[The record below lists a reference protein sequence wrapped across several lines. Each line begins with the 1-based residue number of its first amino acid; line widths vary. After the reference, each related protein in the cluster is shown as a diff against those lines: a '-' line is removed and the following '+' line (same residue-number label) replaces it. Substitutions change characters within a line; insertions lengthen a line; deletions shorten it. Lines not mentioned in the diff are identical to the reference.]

1 MDDAAFVLTDYCEG
15 TSNSASGIVTPGGTF
30 TFNPLPSG
38 TETIDPASGEITD
51 GVGGTTYTIQYVTSG
66 TCPDSTTQTV
76 TVDPLDDA
84 TFSYAAP
91 AFCITDTDPD
101 TTFTGTSGGTFTGS
115 GSLVINNSTGTIDL
129 VASGVG
135 AYMVYYT
142 TAGPCPD
149 SDSVNITIDNSFDA
163 TITADTV
170 YCEND
175 APLNLSATD
184 AGGVWSG
191 AGITNSNSGSFDP
204 SAAGTGSNQIIY
216 TIAGSCGDAD
226 TVQITVDP
234 MPAATATAAEPIINL
249 GEGTW
254 LNGSGGTSYQWTP
267 ADGLGC
273 ATCLSTAANPQE
285 TTTYLLTVTDSNGCV
300 SFDSV
305 TVVIVQNPCG
315 GEVFVPNV
323 FTPNGDGEND
333 KVYVFGKCIESML
346 FAIYDRW
353 GNKIY
358 ESSDQSQG
366 WDGTKQGK
374 EFNNGVYV
382 YMLNAVL
389 QNEETVKLK
398 GNITLLK

>member
-1 MDDAAFVLTDYCEG
+1 IFLQGAYQT
-15 TSNSASGIVTPGGTF
+15 ASGTYFDTLAAANGCDSIITITLTV
-30 TFNPLPSG
+30 NP
-38 TETIDPASGEITD
+38 A
-51 GVGGTTYTIQYVTSG
+51 VTS
-66 TCPDSTTQTV
+66 TILDSICQG
-76 TVDPLDDA
+76 DSILL
-84 TFSYAAP
+84 
-91 AFCITDTDPD
+91 
-101 TTFTGTSGGTFTGS
+101 GGS
-115 GSLVINNSTGTIDL
+115 WQ
-129 VASGVG
+129 
-135 AYMVYYT
+135 T
-142 TAGPCPD
+142 TAGTYNDTITNGSANSCD
-149 SDSVNITIDNSFDA
+149 SIIITTLTVMLVTDASILSVNIF
-163 TITADTV
+163 
-170 YCEND
+170 CEND
-175 APLNLSATD
+175 PSIDLQAVTGGGIWIGTGIVDSA
-184 AGGVWSG
+184 
-191 AGITNSNSGSFDP
+191 IGSFDP